1 MDVLQA
7 YSNGKIYWVVE
18 PELRPC
24 PAMCELVAFDTT
36 DREFQ
41 VMRGPP
47 FSDLGTGRVSIIEL
61 YGKICIACPDED
73 KNAVDVWM
81 MKGDDRAWCVEH
93 RIELDKFSP
102 EYSAQ
107 ETKLLCTDTTDGRI
121 LLTTASSLGYYD
133 PKTVT
138 LQTIYTVG
146 NQQGDLG
153 FPVIVQDS
161 LVRPFMQQKYWSDS
175 DSD

>member
-1 MDVLQA
+1 
-7 YSNGKIYWVVE
+7 
-18 PELRPC
+18 
-24 PAMCELVAFDTT
+24 
-36 DREFQ
+36 
-41 VMRGPP
+41 
-47 FSDLGTGRVSIIEL
+47 
-61 YGKICIACPDED
+61 
-73 KNAVDVWM
+73 M